1 MYRSSDTS
9 APDAWNSVLVAP
21 LAQEC
26 VDCDR
31 ADSRGVLANR
41 GGPVRYPVGQF
52 GIKPVEQCGVGAVEV
67 SSAAVTAT
75 QPTIVGALAFT
86 FAALVATV
94 IPLQLP
100 WLPLLAPVTILAIYV
115 IVTQQ
120 FLGDRKWSAR

>member
-1 MYRSSDTS
+1 MLTPSTS
-9 APDAWNSVLVAP
+9 AWNSVLVAP

-31 ADSRGVLANR
+31 ADRRGVLLANR

-100 WLPLLAPVTILAIYV
+100 WLPLLAPVTMLAIYV